1 MVSTS
6 VTARVQATYFTR
18 WYFGWVWDLGCVRE
32 VWEARSR
39 LGFYVFPGTWF
50 CTQPLY
56 STNTSLVF

>member
-18 WYFGWVWDLGCVRE
+18 WYFGWVW
-32 VWEARSR
+32 EARSR

-50 CTQPLY
+50 CTQPL
-56 STNTSLVF
+56 